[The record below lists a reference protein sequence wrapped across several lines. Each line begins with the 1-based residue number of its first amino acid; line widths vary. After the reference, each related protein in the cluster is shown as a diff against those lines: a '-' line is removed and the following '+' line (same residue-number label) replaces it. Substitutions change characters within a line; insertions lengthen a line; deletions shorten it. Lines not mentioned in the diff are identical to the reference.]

1 MRIKK
6 YSIPDCPRIALLADL
21 HNHPVPESVL
31 RQLESL
37 PVDIIAIAGDV
48 IYGSKPVDDQ
58 SPLTTQE
65 HVLPT
70 LKALASIAPAFLSLG
85 NHEKY
90 LDSTDQDVMNA
101 TGVTV
106 LDNGYKT
113 VNAAGRT
120 LVLGGLSSAFVTEYR
135 KYKPKSRLRYP
146 DLPRDLRL
154 EHKPD
159 QSWLEGFSATS
170 GFHILLSHH
179 PEYYSLVPAG
189 IELTVSGH
197 AHGGQINYWSFR
209 DRRPRGLFAPGQGV
223 FPRYTSGVYE
233 EENRGRLVVTRGM
246 SNTAGVPRLF
256 NPLEVVVI
264 GPQLP

>member
-1 MRIKK
+1 MRIRK
-6 YSIPDCPRIALLADL
+6 YSIPNCPRIALLADL

-37 PVDIIAIAGDV
+37 SLDIIAIAGDV

-65 HVLPT
+65 YVLPT
-70 LKALASIAPAFLSLG
+70 LKALASIAPTFL
-85 NHEKY
+85 
-90 LDSTDQDVMNA
+90 
-101 TGVTV
+101 
-106 LDNGYKT
+106 
-113 VNAAGRT
+113 T
-120 LVLGGLSSAFVTEYR
+120 LVLGGLTSAFVTEYR
-135 KYKPKSRLRYP
+135 KHKPKSRLRYP

-154 EHKPD
+154 EHAPD
-159 QSWLEGFSATS
+159 RSWLEEFSVTS
-170 GFHILLSHH
+170 GFHVLLSHH
-179 PEYYSLVPAG
+179 PEYYNLIPAG
-189 IELTVSGH
+189 VELTLSGH

-223 FPRYTSGVYE
+223 LPRYTSGIYE
-233 EENRGRLVVTRGM
+233 EEGRGRLVVTRGM

-264 GPQLP
+264 GP